1 MALIER
7 DPGGPTPDYDEEGE
21 DRDQFHIEQMI
32 EEFVDEPPIRHDVYP
47 ESEDDGDDG
56 PVRARTNMRRGNGE
70 LFYKQAF
77 FNGVAFKE
85 AVLDYVL
92 KTGRN
97 LKQYRY
103 DKAKIGFKCVGVND
117 EDGSKCEWKVYA
129 SILSNDKMWRINRFI
144 DKHSCIPNGECE
156 MLTVPHIARLFV
168 DKIRDDPEFFMPRKI
183 EEIVK
188 ADWKISITRPQ
199 CQAARKT
206 ALKWIEREY
215 DEQFHR
221 LRDYAA
227 EIMEANP
234 NSHVEVECITDDD
247 GKDMFNRF
255 YVCFDN
261 IRRTWMATCRPIIGI
276 DGCFLKNKIK
286 GQLLVALGRD
296 ANNGIYPIAWGV
308 VKVEN
313 YENWLWFAKL
323 LKEDFVLNN
332 GDGFI
337 LMSDRQKGLIK
348 AASVELPKI
357 EHQMCVQHIY
367 GNLKKAHG
375 NKTRLKPLLWNLAWS
390 YNESEYRQHLE
401 RIFAYDSR
409 VYSDV
414 MRTNPKSWC
423 RAFHKV
429 GNYCEDVDNNSTESF
444 NSSINKAREKP
455 FVAMLETIRRLAM
468 VRIAK
473 RSAISNSHTG
483 ICTPYV
489 VKFLAAE
496 HKAASTAKVSTSTN
510 GTFEVKVSG
519 DTHRVCLKKMTCTC
533 QKWQI
538 CGIPCEHAYGLII
551 DKKLTAE
558 NYVCQWFRTAIWR
571 RNYEE
576 GLTPQRSAKFWPCTN
591 GNKVYAEPPEEKQ
604 TKADK
609 KRKKG
614 VNESPTKKQPKQKK
628 RIMHCGICGEANH
641 NSRFHKSEFAQP
653 SRQPTQPEPSQ
664 GSLTQA

>member
-1 MALIER
+1 MSLVER
-7 DPGGPTPDYDEEGE
+7 YPGGDYDEEGE
-21 DRDQFHIEQMI
+21 DRDEFHIEQLV
-32 EEFVDEPPIRHDVYP
+32 EDFSDEPPIRHDVYP
-47 ESEDDGDDG
+47 ESEDDDEDG
-56 PVRARTNMRRGNGE
+56 PARARTNMRRGNGE

-97 LKQYRY
+97 LKQYMY
-103 DKAKIGFKCVGVND
+103 DKAKIGYKCVGVND

-129 SILSNDKMWRINRFI
+129 SILSNDRVWKINKFV

-168 DKIRDDPEFFMPRKI
+168 DKIKDDPEYFMPRKI
-183 EEIVK
+183 EEIVMR
-188 ADWKISITRPQ
+188 DWKISIIRPQ
-199 CQAARKT
+199 CQAARKN
-206 ALKWIEREY
+206 ARNWIEREY

-227 EIMEANP
+227 EIMASNP
-234 NSHVEVECITDDD
+234 NSHVEVECITDDE

-313 YENWLWFAKL
+313 YDNWLWFAKL
-323 LKEDFVLNN
+323 MKEDFGLND

-337 LMSDRQKGLIK
+337 LMSDRQKRLIK
-348 AASVELPKI
+348 AVSEELPKI
-357 EHQMCVQHIY
+357 EHRMCVQHIY
-367 GNLKKAHG
+367 GNLKKVHG
-375 NKTRLKPLLWNLAWS
+375 NKTRLKPLLWDLAWS
-390 YNESEYRQHLE
+390 YNETEYLRHLE

-429 GNYCEDVDNNSTESF
+429 GNYCIDVENNPTESF

-455 FVAMLETIRRLAM
+455 FVAMLEAIRRLAM

-473 RSAISNSHTG
+473 RSALSHSHTG
-483 ICTPYV
+483 SVLHMLLC
-489 VKFLAAE
+489 FLRM
-496 HKAASTAKVSTSTN
+496 STN
-510 GTFEVKVSG
+510 
-519 DTHRVCLKKMTCTC
+519 
-533 QKWQI
+533 
-538 CGIPCEHAYGLII
+538 
-551 DKKLTAE
+551 
-558 NYVCQWFRTAIWR
+558 
-571 RNYEE
+571 
-576 GLTPQRSAKFWPCTN
+576 
-591 GNKVYAEPPEEKQ
+591 
-604 TKADK
+604 
-609 KRKKG
+609 
-614 VNESPTKKQPKQKK
+614 
-628 RIMHCGICGEANH
+628 
-641 NSRFHKSEFAQP
+641 
-653 SRQPTQPEPSQ
+653 
-664 GSLTQA
+664 

>member
-21 DRDQFHIEQMI
+21 DRDQFHIEQLV
-32 EEFVDEPPIRHDVYP
+32 EEFVDEPPIRHHMYP
-47 ESEDDGDDG
+47 KSEDDGDDG
-56 PVRARTNMRRGNGE
+56 PVRARTNIRRGNGE

-129 SILSNDKMWRINRFI
+129 SILSNDKMWRINRI
-144 DKHSCIPNGECE
+144 MDKHSCIPNGECE

-168 DKIRDDPEFFMPRKI
+168 DKIRDDPEYFMPRKI

-188 ADWKISITRPQ
+188 TDWKISITRPQ

-234 NSHVEVECITDDD
+234 NSHVEVECITNDD

-276 DGCFLKNKIK
+276 DGCFLKNRIK

-313 YENWLWFAKL
+313 TDNWVWFAKL
-323 LKEDFVLNN
+323 LKEDLGLND

-337 LMSDRQKGLIK
+337 MMSDRQKGLIK
-348 AASVELPKI
+348 AVSLELPKI
-357 EHQMCVQHIY
+357 EHRMCVQHIY
-367 GNLKKAHG
+367 
-375 NKTRLKPLLWNLAWS
+375 
-390 YNESEYRQHLE
+390 
-401 RIFAYDSR
+401 
-409 VYSDV
+409 
-414 MRTNPKSWC
+414 
-423 RAFHKV
+423 
-429 GNYCEDVDNNSTESF
+429 
-444 NSSINKAREKP
+444 
-455 FVAMLETIRRLAM
+455 
-468 VRIAK
+468 
-473 RSAISNSHTG
+473 G

-496 HKAASTAKVSTSTN
+496 HKAASTAKVSTGTN
-510 GTFEVKVSG
+510 RTFEVKVSG

-538 CGIPCEHAYGLII
+538 CGISCEHAYGLII
-551 DKKLTAE
+551 DNKLTAE
-558 NYVCQWFRTAIWR
+558 NYVCQWFQTALWR

-614 VNESPTKKQPKQKK
+614 VNEPPTKKQPKQKK
-628 RIMHCGICGEANH
+628 KE
-641 NSRFHKSEFAQP
+641 
-653 SRQPTQPEPSQ
+653 
-664 GSLTQA
+664 